1 MMVGESGMVAV
12 GGVRYRVEDARALG
26 LLSPGP
32 EAAEEDGGGAE
43 APDGGGEEKAAPCPE
58 NKWRRAA
65 TKSRGGGRGRPA

>member
-43 APDGGGEEKAAPCPE
+43 KAAPCPE